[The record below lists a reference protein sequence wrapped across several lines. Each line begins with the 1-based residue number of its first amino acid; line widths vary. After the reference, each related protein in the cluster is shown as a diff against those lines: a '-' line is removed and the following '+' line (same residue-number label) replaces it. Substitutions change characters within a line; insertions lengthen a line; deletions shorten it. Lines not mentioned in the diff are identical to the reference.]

1 MGIDN
6 FKSVGTRLLGRGV
19 LVVRKYSPEILT
31 TVGVVGMVAS
41 SVMAAKSTLKLS
53 DTLEEAKNGLET
65 AKKLKA
71 EGRKDYSDQDYTKD
85 VTYIYLQAGKSLGK
99 LYGPALSLGIAS
111 IVSIVSAHGIM
122 RKRNAALVAGYKVIE
137 EAFSAYRKRV
147 EEVLGEDREREI
159 YVGLEEREVEDEE
172 SGELTKILGHS
183 PNKLSPYARF
193 FDEASSQWSK
203 QPEYNLLFLR
213 AQQNYANDLL
223 QARGHIFLN
232 EVYDMIGVPRSQ
244 AGQVVGWVLSKDGDN
259 FVDFGIYNFEREKVR
274 DFVNGYER
282 SILLDFNVDG
292 VVYDLI

>member
-1 MGIDN
+1 MGIDSI
-6 FKSVGTRLLGRGV
+6 KSVGTRLLGRGV

-85 VTYIYLQAGKSLGK
+85 VTYIYLQAGKKLGK

-137 EAFSAYRKRV
+137 EAFSAYRNRV